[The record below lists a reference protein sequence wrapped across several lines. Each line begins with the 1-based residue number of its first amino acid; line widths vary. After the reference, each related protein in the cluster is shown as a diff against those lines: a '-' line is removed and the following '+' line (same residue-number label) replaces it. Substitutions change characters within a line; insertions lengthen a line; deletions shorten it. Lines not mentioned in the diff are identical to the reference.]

1 MMRDPRVRHP
11 HLHRHSHHTHPHAHS
26 CSHQHDVTTS
36 TRTRTRTCTLTTTEA
51 MDHQRIPDDGPLITD
66 TRKRWLVIIG
76 VWTGIA
82 LFFMGQS
89 ALRWTLRGDPINLMN
104 FRAELVYWWAWIP
117 LTPIALL
124 AVRRF
129 PITRQTRARA
139 IPIHIVIALVV
150 GFIHEGILT
159 AILLLTRETGWF
171 IPVDAPFPILDWRR
185 IPVGALT
192 GFYKYWA
199 LIGVYSAFVYARRS
213 RTQQVHAA
221 QLETRLAQAELQALR
236 MQLHP
241 HFLFNTLHAVSM
253 LNFTDVDAAN
263 RMLVRLSDLLRMSL
277 DTAGRQHVTLREE
290 LDFLRK
296 YLEIEQTRFQDRLR
310 IDFDVDQNLLDA
322 EVPNLVLQPLVEN
335 AIRHG
340 ISKMAGAGIIEV
352 TAAERDG
359 NLCLRVCDNG
369 PGVARNWDPE
379 LNTGI
384 GLSTTIARLRQLYG
398 DQHSFRIEPRA
409 QGGTCAE
416 IVFPLR
422 EVMA

>member
-1 MMRDPRVRHP
+1 MLLTAATAGSVVASELVAAVNLRDMRPD
-11 HLHRHSHHTHPHAHS
+11 
-26 CSHQHDVTTS
+26 
-36 TRTRTRTCTLTTTEA
+36 
-51 MDHQRIPDDGPLITD
+51 RIPDDGPLIASPG
-66 TRKRWLVIIG
+66 KRWLVIFAI
-76 VWTGIA
+76 WTGIA

-89 ALRWTLRGDPINLMN
+89 ALRYTLRGDPLNWMN
-104 FRAELVYWWAWIP
+104 FRSELVYWWAWIP

-124 AVRRF
+124 AIRRF
-129 PITRQTRARA
+129 PITRPTRSRA
-139 IPIHIVIALVV
+139 IPIHILLGLAIGLV
-150 GFIHEGILT
+150 HEGMLT
-159 AILLLTRETGWF
+159 AILQYTQQTGWF
-171 IPVDAPFPILDWRR
+171 FPVGDGPRIIDFRR

-192 GFYKYWA
+192 SFYKYWA

-213 RTQQVHAA
+213 REQQIHAA

-253 LNFTDVDAAN
+253 LNFSDVDAAN

-310 IDFDVDQNLLDA
+310 VDFDVDENLLDA

-340 ISKMAGAGIIEV
+340 VSKTAGPGIIEV
-352 TAAERDG
+352 TARLRGD
-359 NLCLRVCDNG
+359 LVCLRVCDNG
-369 PGVARNWDPE
+369 PGISPSWDPE
-379 LNTGI
+379 LNSGI
-384 GLSTTIARLRQLYG
+384 GLSTTIARLKQLYG
-398 DQHSFRIEPRA
+398 SEHKFSIEPRA

-416 IVFPLR
+416 VAFPLR
-422 EVMA
+422 EVVA

>member
-1 MMRDPRVRHP
+1 MQHPRI
-11 HLHRHSHHTHPHAHS
+11 S
-26 CSHQHDVTTS
+26 
-36 TRTRTRTCTLTTTEA
+36 
-51 MDHQRIPDDGPLITD
+51 DDGPLIAD
-66 TRKRWLVIIG
+66 ARKRWLVIVA

-82 LFFMGQS
+82 LFFIGQS
-89 ALRWTLRGDPINLMN
+89 ALRYTLRGDPLNWIN
-104 FRAELVYWWAWIP
+104 FRAETVYWWSFIP
-117 LTPIALL
+117 LTPLVLL

-129 PITRQTRARA
+129 PITRQSRSRT
-139 IPIHIVIALVV
+139 IPIHIVIGLAIGL
-150 GFIHEGILT
+150 FHELMLT
-159 AILLLTRETGWF
+159 SILLLTQNTGWF
-171 IPVDAPFPILDWRR
+171 FPVGNGPRIIDPAR

-192 GFYKYWA
+192 AFYKYWA
-199 LIGVYSAFVYARRS
+199 MVGVYSAFVYARRS
-213 RTQQVHAA
+213 RVQQIHSA

-253 LNFTDVDAAN
+253 LNFSDVDAAN

-296 YLEIEQTRFQDRLR
+296 YLEIEQTRFHDRLR
-310 IDFDVDQNLLDA
+310 VDFDVDESLLDA

-340 ISKMAGAGIIEV
+340 VSKMAGPGIIEI
-352 TAAERDG
+352 TARRFEE

-369 PGVARNWDPE
+369 PGVSPTWDPE

-384 GLSTTIARLRQLYG
+384 GLSTTIIRLKQLYG
-398 DQHSFRIEPRA
+398 DQQSFRIEPRT

-416 IVFPLR
+416 LVFPVR

>member
-1 MMRDPRVRHP
+1 MQYQP
-11 HLHRHSHHTHPHAHS
+11 
-26 CSHQHDVTTS
+26 
-36 TRTRTRTCTLTTTEA
+36 
-51 MDHQRIPDDGPLITD
+51 IPDDGPLIAD
-66 TRKRWLVIIG
+66 TRKRWLVIIA

-89 ALRWTLRGDPINLMN
+89 ALRWTLRGDPLNWMN

-117 LTPIALL
+117 LTPIALW
-124 AVRRF
+124 AARRF
-129 PITRQTRARA
+129 PITRRTRATA
-139 IPIHIVIALVV
+139 IPSHVLLGLVA
-150 GFIHEGILT
+150 GFLHEGMLILS
-159 AILLLTRETGWF
+159 LLLTRDAGVF
-171 IPVDAPFPILDWRR
+171 IPVGADFTIVDWQR

-199 LIGVYSAFVYARRS
+199 LVGVYSAFVYARRS
-213 RTQQVHAA
+213 RTQQVHSA

-253 LNFTDVDAAN
+253 LNFSDVDAAN

-310 IDFDVDQNLLDA
+310 VDFDVDESLLDA
-322 EVPNLVLQPLVEN
+322 EVPNLILQPLVEN

-340 ISKMAGAGIIEV
+340 ISKTATPGIIEV
-352 TAAERDG
+352 AAHSREG
-359 NLCLRVCDNG
+359 KLCLRVCDNG
-369 PGVARNWDPE
+369 PGVSPTWDPE
-379 LNTGI
+379 LHTGI
-384 GLSTTIARLRQLYG
+384 GLSTTLARLKQLYG
-398 DQHSFRIEPRA
+398 EGHSFRIEPRA
-409 QGGTCAE
+409 HGGTCAE
-416 IVFPLR
+416 VTFPLR